1 MLALVQRVNSASVTI
16 ADTEVARI
24 QAGMVVL
31 VCAEPSDTPETADA
45 LLNKLLKL
53 RIFDDSEG
61 KMNLSLQQTQG
72 GLLLVSQFTLAA
84 DTSRGNRPSFM
95 RAAPPE
101 LGRFL
106 FTYLVD
112 KAKMQH
118 HNVGAGVFG
127 ADMQVAL
134 VNNGPV
140 TLPLH
145 IQ

>member
-1 MLALVQRVNSASVTI
+1 MLALVQRVKSASVTV
-16 ADTEVARI
+16 ANTEVARI
-24 QAGMVVL
+24 QSGMMVL
-31 VCAEPSDTPETADA
+31 VCAEPTDTPETADQ

-53 RIFDDSEG
+53 RIFDDDEG

-106 FTYLVD
+106 YTYLVD
-112 KAKMQH
+112 KAKTMH
-118 HNVGAGVFG
+118 HTVAAGVFG